1 MGKVVRLILI
11 VAVIGLVGAAIFI
24 GLRKGKTS
32 ETTAN
37 ESEGRFLLKNLAVA
51 EQAYSATHG
60 GGGLSAFT
68 GDVNELKQYAPEKI
82 VQAVR
87 SPGKQE
93 IPWGG
98 YYMVISEK
106 PAGDAFKNDYVATV
120 FPAKGF
126 TGKTMQISKD
136 EKIIIVEE

>member
-1 MGKVVRLILI
+1 MGKVLKFVLI

-24 GLRKGKTS
+24 GLRKGKIT
-32 ETTAN
+32 ETPTN
-37 ESEGRFLLKNLAVA
+37 ESKGRFLLKNLAVA

-60 GGGLSAFT
+60 GGGQSTFT
-68 GDVNELKQYAPEKI
+68 GDVNELMQYASETMI
-82 VQAVR
+82 QAVR
-87 SPGKQE
+87 SPRKQE

-98 YYMVISEK
+98 YYLVISEK
-106 PAGDAFKNDYVATV
+106 PEGDAYKNDYVATV

-136 EKIIIVEE
+136 EKIIIVGE

>member
-1 MGKVVRLILI
+1 MGKVVRLVLI
-11 VAVIGLVGAAIFI
+11 VAVIGLVGAVIFI
-24 GLRKGKTS
+24 GLKKGRS
-32 ETTAN
+32 AETTAN

-51 EQAYSATHG
+51 EQAYSATQG
-60 GGGLSAFT
+60 GGGQSAFT
-68 GDVNELKQYAPEKI
+68 DDINELKKYASDKVIRAIRAPE
-82 VQAVR
+82 
-87 SPGKQE
+87 KQE

-98 YYMVISEK
+98 YYLVISEK

-136 EKIIIVEE
+136 EKIIIVGE